1 MHILEKSELNQN
13 RIQSSF
19 RIRSHASSYY
29 GSIHMKTPHFFISSL
44 LGGTAIK
51 KAWKNTG
58 LPTYNIN
65 IYIQVVENNTNI
77 MLNPLTGGV
86 MYSKAIFQKQKEK
99 ELDFTLLA
107 GVHFHHLKLE

>member
-1 MHILEKSELNQN
+1 LLRVHPCENSTLFH
-13 RIQSSF
+13 IQS
-19 RIRSHASSYY
+19 
-29 GSIHMKTPHFFISSL
+29 
-44 LGGTAIK
+44 LGRYCNK
-51 KAWKNTG
+51 KNLKNTG

-65 IYIQVVENNTNI
+65 IYIEVVENNTNI

-107 GVHFHHLKLE
+107 GIHFHHLKLE